1 LSPTA
6 RASLQTQVLVLLVAT
21 VVIGLSV
28 WMDASAEGVSF
39 LGHHL
44 PPLCTFKR
52 LTGWDCPGCG
62 LTRSFTFMGSMELR
76 SAFSMHW
83 LGPLLWLLIAA
94 QIPLR
99 SWRIWQ
105 IFQPARE
112 AT

>member
-1 LSPTA
+1 MSRAA
-6 RASLQTQVLVLLVAT
+6 RVSVQTDVLVLIAAT
-21 VVIGLSV
+21 LVIGLSV

-39 LGHHL
+39 LGHSL

-62 LTRSFTFMGSMELR
+62 LTRSFTFMGALQLR

-83 LGPLLWLLIAA
+83 LGPLLWVLIAA

-99 SWRIWQ
+99 SWRIYRNKARAP
-105 IFQPARE
+105 QPD
-112 AT
+112 